1 MDNRR
6 LLLVILISIPI
17 VLLWEPLIVFVG
29 RQLGYDM
36 SRRPAPTAN
45 DPGRGGDA
53 ATTQPVAG
61 SGLTPVGLDPTT
73 GPAVESASPQ
83 AVRVLP
89 NARTAAFTIGSTTPD
104 DPEFAA
110 GVVLNPRGAGIDAI
124 TLNRYRAEI
133 GNDAR
138 YVFQQPYDRFPDAS
152 RPMSSGELIGSI
164 AGKPFQL
171 DLSGVEWRVESKADN
186 SATFVVDV
194 AVGDVPAL
202 RVFKTFKL
210 TPRPQALQTH
220 GGYEI
225 DISIRFENV
234 SQLPAVVAHRWV
246 GPVVPPKELDRGSDR
261 TVIGGYVE
269 SGRIVRI
276 RYDYTEAFYDAKPF
290 IDYTRGPSD
299 APLLWAGT
307 TSVYFNATLRPDP
320 IAGSEDSPLS
330 PAYIAQ
336 VRGRALDPGNDNPL
350 LRSVITEFQ
359 TGELRVEPGAS
370 VTLPMRF
377 YAGPRLRSLL
387 NTEYLSSLPLAYH
400 ETLVLTAGPCAWCTF
415 QWLVNILVW
424 LLGIFHAVLRDWG
437 LAIIVLVL
445 VVRALLHPIT
455 KKSQVNM
462 MKMSK
467 FGPEL
472 EKIKTRYKDNPQE
485 QQRAMMQFYKE
496 HGATP
501 ILGCL
506 PMFLQMPIWIAL
518 FSALQ
523 STFEL
528 RQAPFLEF
536 GGVNLT
542 WIKDLSQPDHL
553 IKFDNTYS
561 FLFIPISG
569 LNLLPFGLAV
579 VFYLQHKFTP
589 KPPTMTPEQA
599 QQQKMMQWM
608 TLLFPVF
615 LYGGPSGLNLY
626 ILASTT
632 FGIIESK
639 IIRDHVKRQEEAEAA
654 GAVVVDVAPGG
665 EPPPRGGVRRGSPV
679 PAAPEKPKTWL
690 QRKMEEMQ
698 KRVEEIQRQAE
709 KNPGSQ
715 KKRRT

>member
-17 VLLWEPLIVFVG
+17 VLLWEPLVVFVG

-36 SRRPAPTAN
+36 TRRPAPTAQT
-45 DPGRGGDA
+45 DPRPGVPG
-53 ATTQPVAG
+53 TTQPVTAAG
-61 SGLTPVGLDPTT
+61 LAPAGLDPTT
-73 GPAVESASPQ
+73 GPAVEQASPQ
-83 AVRVLP
+83 GGVRVL
-89 NARTAAFTIGSTTPD
+89 ATGRGETFTIGSATPNNPD
-104 DPEFAA
+104 YAA
-110 GVVLNPRGAGIDAI
+110 GVVLNTRGAGIDSI
-124 TLNRYRAEI
+124 TLNRYQADI

-138 YVFQQPYDRFPDAS
+138 YVFQRPYDAYPDAS
-152 RPMSSGELIGSI
+152 RPMSSAELDGSI
-164 AGKPFQL
+164 DGVPFQV
-171 DLSGVEWRVESKADN
+171 DLSTVDWAVQAKSAEG
-186 SATFVVDV
+186 ATFSVDV
-194 AVGDVPAL
+194 AAGEQPAL
-202 RVFKTFKL
+202 RVLKTYKL
-210 TPRPQALQTH
+210 SRRPDSLSTH

-225 DISIRFENV
+225 DV
-234 SQLPAVVAHRWV
+234 SLQFQNLGAAPVTLSHRWV
-246 GPVVPPKELDRGSDR
+246 GPVVPPKELDRGTDR

-269 SGRIVRI
+269 SGRIIRI
-276 RYDYTEAFYDAKPF
+276 RHDYTEAFGEGKPS
-290 IDYTRGPSD
+290 IDYTKGPSE

-320 IAGSEDSPLS
+320 VGGSDGTQLS
-330 PAYIAQ
+330 PAYIAA
-336 VRGRALDPGNDNPL
+336 VRGRALDPANPSPL
-350 LRSVITEFQ
+350 LRGIITEFQ
-359 TGELRVEPGAS
+359 TAELRVEPGQTLA
-370 VTLPMRF
+370 LPMRLF
-377 YAGPRLRSLL
+377 AGPRLRSLL
-387 NTEYLSSLPLAYH
+387 NSDYLSSLPFAYH

-472 EKIKTRYKDNPQE
+472 EKIKTKYKDSPQE

-654 GAVVVDVAPGG
+654 GAVIVDVPPGKD
-665 EPPPRGGVRRGSPV
+665 PPPKGAVRRG
-679 PAAPEKPKTWL
+679 APPEPDKPKTWL
-690 QRKMEEMQ
+690 QRKMAEMQ

-709 KNPGSQ
+709 KPPGSQ